1 MADPQILVWA
11 GFRTHLLLPNDV
23 VGSIIDGEPT
33 WPGLTVTDG
42 VYRRDGKPVLTVA
55 THAGPKRTRVVVTA
69 TEDVWLQEPGLA
81 VKVAGEGTWRGVGPD
96 GAWTSRPYTLRQK
109 DAHRSTVH
117 FPRVKA
123 NPFYT
128 VTVEFADPDG
138 GRVRFHSDGG
148 FSKLLNMPPG
158 DVPWEGCQ
166 VFGRDYELA
175 GVVENPDEVLHRWEL
190 AGKPPN
196 IGQMYFL
203 GWTGGA
209 GCVVN
214 EEGRDV
220 GAPGNRFL
228 WQPRSWRRLGKGQ
241 TISQT
246 LTVRKL

>member
-1 MADPQILVWA
+1 VTPTILVWSA
-11 GFRTHLLLPNDV
+11 FRCHVLLPHDC
-23 VGSIIDGEPT
+23 VGSIIDGQPT
-33 WPGLTVTDG
+33 WPGLTVEG
-42 VYRRDGKPVLTVA
+42 GIFRRNGKPVLLVDS
-55 THAGPKRTRVVVTA
+55 HIGPKRTRVVVTA
-69 TEDVWLQEPGLA
+69 LEDVWLQEPGLV
-81 VKVAGEGTWRGVGPD
+81 VKIAGEGTWRGFDDTGT
-96 GAWTSRPYTLRQK
+96 WTSRPYSLKQK

-117 FPRVKA
+117 FSRIKT

-128 VTVEFADPDG
+128 EGVEYCEGA
-138 GRVRFHSDGG
+138 VAYRFHSDGG
-148 FSKLLNMPPG
+148 FAKLLNMPPG
-158 DVPWEGCQ
+158 KVPWEGCQ

-175 GVVENPDEVLHRWEL
+175 GVVENPNEVLHRWEL

-241 TISQT
+241 HITQT
-246 LTVRKL
+246 LWMRRLER